1 MQRKNYVKR
10 NIVAPSFQLFLYR
23 QNQSWVQTH
32 PLSLITKRQMMTTLT
47 RMMLTQINSK

>member
-10 NIVAPSFQLFLYR
+10 NTVAPSFQLFLYR
-23 QNQSWVQTH
+23 QNQSWGQTH

-47 RMMLTQINSK
+47 GLMLNQINPK